1 MNFLSHY
8 YFDQPSLDSN
18 FVLGLVLPDLTK
30 NFNKTWNIH
39 PHKFHDELSSNEQ
52 LLSIY
57 KGWQKH
63 LLVDK
68 HFHSSDFFKAET
80 EKIKQLITPL
90 LIGTPVRPFIL
101 AHIGLELLLDSLLIE
116 TEKVNIEQFYTHL
129 QQANRSAVL
138 NYLSIN
144 KIPEPSTF
152 FTFFDRFVENRY
164 LFSYTNYQQLV
175 YALNRICYGVWGT
188 NFSEETKKEL
198 QQVLTEYKDT
208 LINHFMLI
216 FDEIEAKI

>member
-8 YFDQPSLDSN
+8 YFDQQAHDSN

-39 PHKFHDELSSNEQ
+39 PHKFHDKLSADQS

-63 LLVDK
+63 LMVDK
-68 HFHSSDFFKAET
+68 YFHSSTFFKNET
-80 EKIKQLITPL
+80 DKVKEVITPL
-90 LIGTPVRPFIL
+90 LVGTQVRPFIL
-101 AHIGLELLLDSLLIE
+101 AHIGLELILDSLLIE
-116 TEKVNIEQFYTHL
+116 TQKIDVAKFYTHL
-129 QQANRSAVL
+129 KQADRSILL

-144 KIPEPSTF
+144 NILEPATF
-152 FTFFDRFVENRY
+152 FSFYDKFVENQY
-164 LFSYTNYQQLV
+164 LFSYTDYQKLV

-188 NFSEETKKEL
+188 HFTEETKEEL
-198 QQVLTEYKDT
+198 QQVLTTYKDT
-208 LINHFMLI
+208 LIDHFMKI
-216 FDEIEAKI
+216 FDEIESKI